1 MRLEEAIKQ
10 TKFVSQQQKAFLNL
24 FYLSGLMKSAQARFF
39 KQHDLS
45 PEQYN
50 ILRILRGQY
59 PNPANI
65 GLLQDRMLDKM
76 SNASRLVEKL
86 KQKSLLSRE
95 ECPKDRRQV
104 EVLITQAGLDLLE
117 NLDPAIRSFEMD
129 FRGLNEVELMKLN
142 ELLDKL
148 SDGFELEE

>member
-104 EVLITQAGLDLLE
+104 EVLITQAGLDLLVH
-117 NLDPAIRSFEMD
+117 LDPVIRSFEMD
-129 FRGLNEVELMKLN
+129 FRGLNEEELIKLN

-148 SDGFELEE
+148 SDGFAFEE

>member
-1 MRLEEAIKQ
+1 MRLEEAIQ
-10 TKFVSQQQKAFLNL
+10 QHKFVSQQQKAFLNL

-95 ECPKDRRQV
+95 ECPKDRRQG
-104 EVLITQAGLDLLE
+104 EVLIH
-117 NLDPAIRSFEMD
+117 AIRRFEMD
-129 FRGLNEVELMKLN
+129 FRGLNEEELIKLN

-148 SDGFELEE
+148 SDGFEFEE

>member
-24 FYLSGLMKSAQARFF
+24 FYLSGLMRSAQARFF
-39 KQHDLS
+39 KQNDLS

-86 KQKSLLSRE
+86 KQKALVTRE

-104 EVLITQAGLDLLE
+104 EVLITKEGLDLLTE
-117 NLDPAIRSFEMD
+117 LDPSIRSFETD
-129 FRGLNEVELMKLN
+129 FKGLNEDELILLN
-142 ELLDKL
+142 ELLGKL
-148 SDGFELEE
+148 SDGFENE

>member
-104 EVLITQAGLDLLE
+104 EVLITQSGLDLLE
-117 NLDPAIRSFEMD
+117 YLDPAIRSFEMD
-129 FRGLNEVELMKLN
+129 FRGLNEEELIKLN

>member
-104 EVLITQAGLDLLE
+104 EVLITKSGLELLE
-117 NLDPAIRSFEMD
+117 YLDPAIRSFETD
-129 FRGLNEVELMKLN
+129 FRGLNENELIKLN

-148 SDGFELEE
+148 SDGFEIEE

>member
-104 EVLITQAGLDLLE
+104 EVLITKSGLELLE
-117 NLDPAIRSFEMD
+117 YLDPAIRSFETD
-129 FRGLNEVELMKLN
+129 FRGLKEDELIKLN

-148 SDGFELEE
+148 SDGFEVEE

>member
-86 KQKSLLSRE
+86 KQKALVTRE
-95 ECPKDRRQV
+95 ECPSDRRQV
-104 EVLITQAGLDLLE
+104 EVLITKEGLDLLTA
-117 NLDPAIRSFEMD
+117 LDPSIRRFETD
-129 FRGLNEVELMKLN
+129 FKGLNEEELILLN
-142 ELLDKL
+142 ELLGKL
-148 SDGFELEE
+148 SDGFEKE

>member
-86 KQKSLLSRE
+86 KQKALLSRE

-104 EVLITQAGLDLLE
+104 EVLITQSGLDLLE
-117 NLDPAIRSFEMD
+117 HLDPAIRSFETD
-129 FRGLNEVELMKLN
+129 FRGLNEEELLKLN

-148 SDGFELEE
+148 SDGFELEK

>member
-24 FYLSGLMKSAQARFF
+24 FYLSGLMRSAQARFF

-86 KQKSLLSRE
+86 KQKALVTRE

-104 EVLITQAGLDLLE
+104 EVLITKEGLDLLTE
-117 NLDPAIRSFEMD
+117 LDPSIRSFETD
-129 FRGLNEVELMKLN
+129 FKGLNEDELILLN
-142 ELLDKL
+142 ELLGKL
-148 SDGFELEE
+148 SDGFENE

>member
-1 MRLEEAIKQ
+1 MRLEKAIKQ

-24 FYLSGLMKSAQARFF
+24 FYLSGLMRSAQARFF

-86 KQKSLLSRE
+86 KQKALVTRE

-104 EVLITQAGLDLLE
+104 EVLITKEGLDLLTA
-117 NLDPAIRSFEMD
+117 LDPSIRSFETD
-129 FRGLNEVELMKLN
+129 FKGLNEDELILLN
-142 ELLDKL
+142 ELLGKL
-148 SDGFELEE
+148 SDGFENE

>member
-104 EVLITQAGLDLLE
+104 EVLITKSGLELLE
-117 NLDPAIRSFEMD
+117 YLDPAIRSFETD
-129 FRGLNEVELMKLN
+129 FRGLKEDELIKLN

-148 SDGFELEE
+148 SDGFESEE